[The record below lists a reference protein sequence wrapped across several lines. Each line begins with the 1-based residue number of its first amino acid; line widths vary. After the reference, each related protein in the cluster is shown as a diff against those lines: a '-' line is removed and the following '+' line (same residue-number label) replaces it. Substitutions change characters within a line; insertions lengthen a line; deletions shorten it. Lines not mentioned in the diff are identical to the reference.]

1 MRDAKSIANL
11 KREFDVSA
19 FSPYLFADVEY
30 VQTENY
36 DKLAELPVIQN
47 LPLKVIKLS
56 GS

>member
-1 MRDAKSIANL
+1 LRDAKSIANL

-36 DKLAELPVIQN
+36 DKLAELPMIQN
-47 LPLKVIKLS
+47 LPLKVIKFS
-56 GS
+56 GG